1 MWDHIS
7 SYRLSLA
14 RLGLARLG
22 LAQIAAARLPRPS
35 LAIGLVRNAR
45 LRSAL
50 EGLGLAWLSSAR
62 FRRACLDSD
71 WRGLAQP
78 GPARIGSGRLGSKQF
93 GDLVNFF
100 SFLFRTDRWRE
111 KTLYF
116 MAKHVL
122 LMKIPDVGL
131 RETKV
136 LQIEVL
142 GIVWVCLSLG
152 GFAALARLG
161 SACSG
166 SAWLRSA

>member
-1 MWDHIS
+1 MQYGSVRSIGLLNWENSGRCFWREKVTCAVGSGAVWDHIS

-78 GPARIGSGRLGSKQF
+78 GPARIGSGRLGSRQF

-116 MAKHVL
+116 IAKHVL
-122 LMKIPDVGL
+122 LIEIPVE
-131 RETKV
+131 REKST
-136 LQIEVL
+136 
-142 GIVWVCLSLG
+142 SD
-152 GFAALARLG
+152 
-161 SACSG
+161 
-166 SAWLRSA
+166 